1 MNIPRLALI
10 AIFLKACSLTSSAQ
24 PVTAPAN
31 AAPVNPA
38 AAVEHDSSVRTA
50 ASRDKDTLSVDFPDE
65 DLKTIL
71 RNVGDLFELNL
82 VVPDTLVGKTS
93 IKLRDVTW
101 RQIFHVVLTPVGY
114 SYIEE
119 GNIIKIVNEKQN
131 DEPVVTEVF
140 VLNNAKASEIK
151 PIIDGL
157 ITAKDGKIVTD
168 ARSNSLVITEQASKL
183 KRISL
188 LIEQLDK
195 ATDQV
200 MIESKFVEVTD
211 RDIRNIGVNWASLQG
226 LQLGVNGI
234 NQTWDRGR
242 GQQSGNDVQ
251 LTGIAGN
258 GATFQGSSGTSNT
271 NTNGTNASVTNGT
284 TGSTANGTT
293 GSTTNGTTGSTTNG
307 TTASTGAG
315 NTIVYATTPTPL
327 DVGTGVYT
335 TSTINPATGVVSGLP
350 ASVAAGT
357 GVANYVAPVTTPGS
371 PPTTKPA
378 TFTSVNTFNGT
389 NLNGTTG
396 TTANGTNSLTS
407 LGTSVLTNVGTSV
420 LTSNGTTGTTG
431 RTVNDAVANTLNN
444 SATNAINSLIGLTNS
459 GSTNRLASAVFSS
472 SDFNIIVSALKQQ
485 NNSKVVSNPTIV
497 TLNNTEAVINIGQE
511 FPVPSYT
518 YNEQRGSFEVS
529 GFTYKPIGIILKVTP
544 QVNAR
549 GVIKLALEPEVS
561 IQNGSTSFGGAGGAQ
576 IPIIGTRKVKT
587 QVSLKDGYT
596 MGIGGLISSA
606 TSHGG
611 TKVPILGDIPLLG
624 RLFSSKSVN
633 DEATNLLI
641 FITAKTVSADG
652 ASPEEVFD
660 PRAVQAIGMSR
671 EDMPGNRTPK
681 GADMF
686 APASA
691 NNK

>member
-10 AIFLKACSLTSSAQ
+10 LIFIKAGCLAAFAQSA
-24 PVTAPAN
+24 TAPAN
-31 AAPVNPA
+31 ATPVESAVKVDPA
-38 AAVEHDSSVRTA
+38 TPVRTA

-101 RQIFHVVLTPVGY
+101 RQIFHVVLSPVGY

-119 GNIIKIVNEKQN
+119 GNIIKIIS
-131 DEPVVTEVF
+131 DERLTAEPATTEVYI
-140 VLNNAKASEIK
+140 LNNAKAADIK
-151 PIIDGL
+151 PTIDGL
-157 ITAKDGKIVTD
+157 VTGTSGKIVVD
-168 ARSNSLVITEQASKL
+168 SRSNALVITERPSQL
-183 KRISL
+183 KRIAAI
-188 LIEQLDK
+188 IEQLDK

-226 LQLGVNGI
+226 LQLGVSGV

-242 GQQSGNDVQ
+242 GQISGNDVQ
-251 LTGIAGN
+251 LTGVAGN
-258 GATFQGSSGTSNT
+258 GATSQNSSGTTNT
-271 NTNGTNASVTNGT
+271 NTNGTNTSVTNGT
-284 TGSTANGTT
+284 S
-293 GSTTNGTTGSTTNG
+293 GSTTSG
-307 TTASTGAG
+307 TTAGTTSG
-315 NTIVYATTPTPL
+315 NAIVYATTPTPIGL
-327 DVGTGVYT
+327 ANGVYA
-335 TSTINPATGVVSGLP
+335 TSTMNPATGAVSGLP
-350 ASVAAGT
+350 ASVVAGT
-357 GVANYVAPVTTPGS
+357 GVANYVAPVVTPGN
-371 PPTTKPA
+371 PPTTTPA

-389 NLNGTTG
+389 NANGTTASTANGTTSGTTVGTTG
-396 TTANGTNSLTS
+396 TTD
-407 LGTSVLTNVGTSV
+407 
-420 LTSNGTTGTTG
+420 
-431 RTVNDAVANTLNN
+431 RTITDAVANTLSN
-444 SATNAINSLIGLTNS
+444 SATNAVNSLIGLTNS

-472 SDFNIIVSALKQQ
+472 SDFNVIVSALKQQ

-641 FITAKTVSADG
+641 FITAKTVNADG

-686 APASA
+686 APVSA
-691 NNK
+691 NKK

>member
-1 MNIPRLALI
+1 MNILRLVLTL
-10 AIFLKACSLTSSAQ
+10 IFLKAGCLAAFAQSA
-24 PVTAPAN
+24 TALAN
-31 AAPVNPA
+31 ATPVESAVKVDPA
-38 AAVEHDSSVRTA
+38 TPVRTA

-101 RQIFHVVLTPVGY
+101 RQIFHVVLSPVGY

-119 GNIIKIVNEKQN
+119 GNIIKIIS
-131 DEPVVTEVF
+131 DERLTAEPATTEVYI
-140 VLNNAKASEIK
+140 LNNAKAADIK
-151 PIIDGL
+151 PTIDGL
-157 ITAKDGKIVTD
+157 VTGTSGKIVVD
-168 ARSNSLVITEQASKL
+168 SRSNALVITERPSQL
-183 KRISL
+183 KRIAAI
-188 LIEQLDK
+188 IEQLDK

-226 LQLGVNGI
+226 LQLGVSGV

-242 GQQSGNDVQ
+242 GQISGNDVQ
-251 LTGIAGN
+251 LTGVAGN
-258 GATFQGSSGTSNT
+258 GATSQNSSGTTNT
-271 NTNGTNASVTNGT
+271 NTNGTNTSVTNGT
-284 TGSTANGTT
+284 S
-293 GSTTNGTTGSTTNG
+293 GSTTSG
-307 TTASTGAG
+307 TTAGTTSG
-315 NTIVYATTPTPL
+315 NAIVYATTPTPIGL
-327 DVGTGVYT
+327 ANGVYA
-335 TSTINPATGVVSGLP
+335 TSTMNPATGAVSGLP
-350 ASVAAGT
+350 ASVVAGT
-357 GVANYVAPVTTPGS
+357 GVANYVAPVVTPGN
-371 PPTTKPA
+371 PPTTTPA

-389 NLNGTTG
+389 NANGTTASTANGTTSGTTVGTTG
-396 TTANGTNSLTS
+396 TTD
-407 LGTSVLTNVGTSV
+407 
-420 LTSNGTTGTTG
+420 
-431 RTVNDAVANTLNN
+431 RTITDAVANTLSN
-444 SATNAINSLIGLTNS
+444 SATNAVNSLIGLTNS

-472 SDFNIIVSALKQQ
+472 SDFNVIVSALKQQ

-561 IQNGSTSFGGAGGAQ
+561 IQNGSTSFGGAGGAE

-641 FITAKTVSADG
+641 FITAKTVNADG

-686 APASA
+686 APVSA
-691 NNK
+691 NKK

>member
-1 MNIPRLALI
+1 MNIPRLVLI
-10 AIFLKACSLTSSAQ
+10 AIFLKAGCLAALAQ
-24 PVTAPAN
+24 S
-31 AAPVNPA
+31 AAPSANSTPSESSPKTDPA
-38 AAVEHDSSVRTA
+38 APVRTA

-101 RQIFHVVLTPVGY
+101 RQIFHVVLSPVGY

-119 GNIIKIVNEKQN
+119 GNIIKIVSNERLN
-131 DEPVVTEVF
+131 DEPSLTEVF
-140 VLNNAKASEIK
+140 ILNNAKASDIK
-151 PIIDGL
+151 PTIDGL
-157 ITAKDGKIVTD
+157 VNGKDGKIVID
-168 ARSNSLVITEQASKL
+168 SRSNSLVITERPSQL
-183 KRISL
+183 KRIASI
-188 LIEQLDK
+188 IEQLDK

-226 LQLGVNGI
+226 LQLGVGGV

-242 GQQSGNDVQ
+242 GQKSGNDVQ
-251 LTGIAGN
+251 VTGIAGN
-258 GATFQGSSGTSNT
+258 GATSQNSSGTSNT
-271 NTNGTNASVTNGT
+271 NTSGTNASVTNGT
-284 TGSTANGTT
+284 SGSTANGTT
-293 GSTTNGTTGSTTNG
+293 
-307 TTASTGAG
+307 ASTAAG
-315 NTIVYATTPTPL
+315 NTIVYATTPTPINSAN
-327 DVGTGVYT
+327 GVYT
-335 TSTINPATGVVSGLP
+335 TATMNPATGAVSGLP
-350 ASVAAGT
+350 ASVTAGT
-357 GVANYVAPVTTPGS
+357 GVANYVAPVVTAGT
-371 PPTTKPA
+371 PPTVTPA

-389 NLNGTTG
+389 NANGTTAS
-396 TTANGTNSLTS
+396 TANGT
-407 LGTSVLTNVGTSV
+407 TNA
-420 LTSNGTTGTTG
+420 TSNGTTGTTG
-431 RTVNDAVANTLNN
+431 RTITDAVANTLNN

-472 SDFNIIVSALKQQ
+472 SDFNVIVSALKQQ

-691 NNK
+691 NKK

>member
-1 MNIPRLALI
+1 MNILRLVLI
-10 AIFLKACSLTSSAQ
+10 AIFLKSGCLAALAQSVTPSANSALIESS
-24 PVTAPAN
+24 PKIDP
-31 AAPVNPA
+31 AAP
-38 AAVEHDSSVRTA
+38 VRTA

-101 RQIFHVVLTPVGY
+101 RQIFHVVLSPVGY

-119 GNIIKIVNEKQN
+119 GNIIKIVSNERLN
-131 DEPVVTEVF
+131 DEPSLTEVF
-140 VLNNAKASEIK
+140 ILNNAKASDIK
-151 PIIDGL
+151 PTIDGL
-157 ITAKDGKIVTD
+157 VNGKDGKIVIDT
-168 ARSNSLVITEQASKL
+168 RSNSLVITERPSQL
-183 KRISL
+183 KRIASI
-188 LIEQLDK
+188 IEQLDK

-226 LQLGVNGI
+226 LQLGVSGV

-242 GQQSGNDVQ
+242 GQTLGDDVQ
-251 LTGIAGN
+251 ITGVTGN
-258 GATFQGSSGTSNT
+258 GATSQNSNGTSNT
-271 NTNGTNASVTNGT
+271 NTSGTNASVTNGT
-284 TGSTANGTT
+284 SGSTA
-293 GSTTNGTTGSTTNG
+293 NG

-315 NTIVYATTPTPL
+315 NAIVYATTPTSI
-327 DVGTGVYT
+327 DSANGVYAT
-335 TSTINPATGVVSGLP
+335 ATINPATGAVSGLP

-357 GVANYVAPVTTPGS
+357 GVANYVAPVVTAGT
-371 PPTTKPA
+371 PPTVTPA

-389 NLNGTTG
+389 NANGTTAS
-396 TTANGTNSLTS
+396 TANGTTS
-407 LGTSVLTNVGTSV
+407 A
-420 LTSNGTTGTTG
+420 TSNGTTGTTG
-431 RTVNDAVANTLNN
+431 RTVTDAVANTLSN
-444 SATNAINSLIGLTNS
+444 SATNAVNSLIGLTNS

-472 SDFNIIVSALKQQ
+472 SDFNVIVSALKQQ

-691 NNK
+691 NKK

>member
-1 MNIPRLALI
+1 MNIPRLVLI
-10 AIFLKACSLTSSAQ
+10 AIFLKAGCLAALAQSA
-24 PVTAPAN
+24 APAAN
-31 AAPVNPA
+31 STASESSPKIDPA
-38 AAVEHDSSVRTA
+38 ALVRTA

-101 RQIFHVVLTPVGY
+101 RQIFHVVLSPVGY

-119 GNIIKIVNEKQN
+119 GNIIKIVSNERLN
-131 DEPVVTEVF
+131 DEPSLTEVF
-140 VLNNAKASEIK
+140 ILNNAKASDIK
-151 PIIDGL
+151 PTIDGL
-157 ITAKDGKIVTD
+157 VNGKDGKIVID
-168 ARSNSLVITEQASKL
+168 SRSNSLVITERPSQL
-183 KRISL
+183 KRIASI
-188 LIEQLDK
+188 IEQLDK

-226 LQLGVNGI
+226 LQLGVGGV

-242 GQQSGNDVQ
+242 GQKSGNDVQ
-251 LTGIAGN
+251 VTGIAGN
-258 GATFQGSSGTSNT
+258 GATSQNSSGTSNT
-271 NTNGTNASVTNGT
+271 NTSGTNASVTNGT
-284 TGSTANGTT
+284 SGSTANGTT
-293 GSTTNGTTGSTTNG
+293 
-307 TTASTGAG
+307 ASTAAG
-315 NTIVYATTPTPL
+315 NTIVYATTPTPINSAN
-327 DVGTGVYT
+327 GVYT
-335 TSTINPATGVVSGLP
+335 TATMNPATGAVSGLP

-357 GVANYVAPVTTPGS
+357 GVANYVAPVYTPG
-371 PPTTKPA
+371 PPATTTAA

-389 NLNGTTG
+389 NANGTTAS
-396 TTANGTNSLTS
+396 TANGT
-407 LGTSVLTNVGTSV
+407 TNA
-420 LTSNGTTGTTG
+420 TSNGTTGTTG
-431 RTVNDAVANTLNN
+431 RTITDAVANTLNN

-472 SDFNIIVSALKQQ
+472 SDFNVIVSALKQQ

-691 NNK
+691 NKK